1 LVEDWGFQ
9 LKLKKREEEK
19 EKEEENYRILRENK
33 E

>member
-1 LVEDWGFQ
+1 MVEDWGFQ

-19 EKEEENYRILRENK
+19 EKEEENYRILRENR